1 MSFKVFTD
9 TSSGMPKALR
19 EKFQIEYFRMG
30 LLVDDKPYDADLDYQ
45 EFSREQMYK
54 WVKDP
59 NIVIRTSLV
68 SREEFLTKSEKCLK
82 EGFDL
87 LYVACTDAL
96 SGTRGFFE
104 SLKEE
109 LLEKYPERKII
120 SINSCRAEMALGMMA
135 IEAAKKRDEGASIEE
150 TYEYIEKNKQY
161 FHQIGSIDTLKYLKM
176 YGRVSGV
183 AAFFADTF
191 NIKPLI
197 MADIYGNNY
206 TFKKVHGPKKALEG
220 CLEYIKDN
228 MVEGVTDVVYI
239 GQTMTSDAVAYL
251 KKHVEEDLKLK
262 TEEYYISPI
271 VGICCGPG
279 LYGCWFKGK
288 QVTADSKKKQPIQR
302 LFFIND
308 SGLLINGA
316 KHVSCFGME
325 CLTFS

>member
-1 MSFKVFTD
+1 MAFKVFTD
-9 TSSGMPKALR
+9 TSSGMPKELR
-19 EKFQIEYFRMG
+19 DKYQIDYFRMG
-30 LLVDDKPYDADLDYQ
+30 IIVGEKEYSADLDYK
-45 EFSREQMYK
+45 EFSREQMYE
-54 WVKDP
+54 WVRDP

-68 SREEFLTKSEKCLK
+68 SRDEFCSKCEKYL
-82 EGFDL
+82 EQGIDI

-109 LLEKYPERKII
+109 MLEKYPERKII
-120 SINSCRAEMALGMMA
+120 SVNSCRAEMALGLLA
-135 IEAAKKRDEGASIEE
+135 IEAAKKRDEGLSIDETVKYLEE
-150 TYEYIEKNKQY
+150 NKQF

-220 CLEYIKDN
+220 CMDYIKEN

-251 KKHVEEDLKLK
+251 KKRIEEELHLK
-262 TEEYYISPI
+262 TEQYYISPI

-279 LYGCWFKGK
+279 MYGCWFRGK
-288 QVTADSKKKQPIQR
+288 EVTADSNKK
-302 LFFIND
+302 
-308 SGLLINGA
+308 
-316 KHVSCFGME
+316 
-325 CLTFS
+325 

>member
-1 MSFKVFTD
+1 MAFKVFTD
-9 TSSGMPKALR
+9 TSSGMPKELR
-19 EKFQIEYFRMG
+19 DKYQIDYFRMG
-30 LLVDDKPYDADLDYQ
+30 ILVGEKEYSADLDYK
-45 EFSREQMYK
+45 EFSREQMYE

-68 SREEFLTKSEKCLK
+68 SRDEFCSKCEKYL
-82 EGFDL
+82 EQGIDI

-109 LLEKYPERKII
+109 MLEKYPERKII
-120 SINSCRAEMALGMMA
+120 SVNSCRAEMALGLLA
-135 IEAAKKRDEGASIEE
+135 IEAAKKRDEGLSIDETVKYLEE
-150 TYEYIEKNKQY
+150 NKQF

-220 CLEYIKDN
+220 CMDYIKEN

-251 KKHVEEDLKLK
+251 KKRIEEELHLK
-262 TEEYYISPI
+262 TEQYYISPI

-279 LYGCWFKGK
+279 MYGCWFRGK
-288 QVTADSKKKQPIQR
+288 EVTADSNKK
-302 LFFIND
+302 
-308 SGLLINGA
+308 
-316 KHVSCFGME
+316 
-325 CLTFS
+325 